1 MPIPSHYSTPI
12 RMSAKERAYSQIQRW
27 VIDGTL
33 QPGERLGDAE
43 LAEALGVSRTPIREA
58 LQLLEVQGLVEVHPG
73 NYTKVKRMEKT
84 DILKMYPTLAALH
97 GLAAE
102 MATAAVQVEHI
113 DQLKS
118 INAQFSDAIEQGQ
131 PYQAMELDEQF
142 HNLIIEISDNPYVS
156 TFSLS
161 LQMHIR
167 RFKYLFLKQP
177 VAATLASVQEHD
189 AIIDAME
196 NGEREQASE
205 LMKQNLLRPMRE
217 LYALIYI
224 NEE

>member
-1 MPIPSHYSTPI
+1 
-12 RMSAKERAYSQIQRW
+12 
-27 VIDGTL
+27 
-33 QPGERLGDAE
+33 
-43 LAEALGVSRTPIREA
+43 
-58 LQLLEVQGLVEVHPG
+58 
-73 NYTKVKRMEKT
+73 
-84 DILKMYPTLAALH
+84 LH

-118 INAQFSDAIEQGQ
+118 INAQFADAIEQGQ